1 MEKPR
6 AGAAKDFLVYLF
18 IGDQVVSRPLSE
30 ILKNREDPLFLR
42 ALGVPKGF
50 SFPFCE
56 EQRDGNAVCVLRQ
69 KGSETYRAAE
79 NGAFLEERVI
89 ESGDYLSFSGGEGG
103 TVKMLFLPLYQL
115 KLRYRK
121 YRIENNRNLFV
132 GRCPENEIAYHFT
145 DYVSREKHFA
155 IHIDGEGRARV
166 EDLKRSVGLYVNGRL
181 THSCELKMFD
191 EIFLMGLSI
200 LYMGS
205 FLAIRDFHMECALPE
220 ETSFT
225 VKAPNGTAQ
234 EPGVFAMT
242 PRILRSLETD
252 LVEVDAPPHPQS
264 GDDTPPIL
272 VMGPSITMSMVMLA
286 SLGVSIA
293 NALSGGNYYTLA
305 ASGTMAAGT
314 LLGALLW
321 PSLLRS
327 YRRRRLEREEKYR
340 KSRYLSYLE
349 EIDKTLSAKAERSS
363 RLYETVNPAPEEL
376 CALLGDPSRQLRLWE
391 RSAGDEDFLDV
402 RVGLGSRPFQ
412 VQVKTPKTGFELYPD
427 ELRSLPGQLAEKYRT
442 LTNVPLT
449 LDLRRNRTVGIIGDR
464 ERVRSVLEEMILN
477 VISLHACD
485 EVKLVFVLPPW
496 EEKRWE
502 GYKNV
507 PHLWS
512 SDRTIRY
519 FAVSREEAHFMF
531 SAIDEDLKE
540 RRAEDDQPARQLPHY
555 VLILLEPA
563 LVEKEALLRYLQDA
577 DEPIGLTAVFAYG
590 SVTKLPK
597 SCRAIVECDEIRTG
611 YYIRNENAN
620 RFVPFAPDQVDSEKS
635 RAFALA
641 LSKVPMRQDVRSL
654 HIADR
659 ITFLQVFRAGNIADL
674 AIEEKWDHNN
684 SAKSLA
690 APIGVT
696 AGGEPFSLDIHEAY
710 HGCHGLVA
718 GTTGSGKSEFL
729 QAFILSLA
737 IHFSP
742 REITFVLVDFKGGD
756 MARPF
761 MKKEFS
767 PALPHLAAT
776 ISNLSGNILYRALM
790 SLGAEVERR
799 ERLINQAAAQL
810 GVDKLDINSYHKYYK
825 TGRLTVP
832 LPHLVIVIDEFAQL
846 KMQRSDFLDQL
857 VGIAQVGRS
866 LGIHLILATQKPS
879 GVVAPQIMS
888 NSRFRIC
895 LKVADKQDS
904 MEMLGK
910 ADAAYIKNPGRLYL
924 QVGYDEIYECVQA
937 GYSGADYSP
946 TKRFVADE
954 EITVEM
960 TDHTALPVSSAKL
973 DLSLKKTDKKQ
984 LEAVVAELVTLGQK
998 KGLAA
1003 QPLWMDPLAKKIL
1016 LSQLQK
1022 GSRGLCAAPVG
1033 LIDDVVRRDQRPLI
1047 VDFVKNGHL
1056 ALFGASESGKT
1067 TFLHTLVYSLVCVSR
1082 YTPAEVSFYA
1092 LDFGGRNLGYLEALP
1107 HVGGVVF
1114 AEEEEKLRRLL
1125 RLLHGLLDDRK
1136 RLFALS
1142 RCGTFSDYHAANRE
1156 LPAVVVLIDNYAS
1169 FREKYTDVAEELTEI
1184 IASGRAFGIYF
1195 VLTGATRNAIHYK
1208 TAEHIAC
1215 RLCLRMN
1222 DAGIYQEILG
1232 VRSPVVPE
1240 NIAGRG
1246 LTMLNRKETAEF
1258 QTALAVDGETEADRL
1273 SAICAQYAA
1282 LAAQW
1287 TGFRPA
1293 GLTPPSPSTSAE
1305 KKEADRQPRIAVQKA
1320 REAPPPICESD
1331 DSLILGTSLS
1341 GTLQYGIS
1349 LREEYRLCLCA
1360 DGLQGLAGCFA
1371 TVLGSLSRQKNGSV
1385 VLLDSE
1391 ERAMAGLA
1399 RRYSFCR
1406 YLSTVQ
1412 EIDGWI
1418 EELKP
1423 DLNRRLEEEK
1433 ARSSRLFILTG
1444 EFHRL
1449 FSMITDEQAAFLR
1462 KVVQY
1467 MNDPQYGVCF
1477 LCGLDVSRE
1486 KSNDRLFL
1494 ELAVR
1499 AGNYLFAP
1507 GNFGKALTRIEG
1519 LPLAPDMET
1528 SSAVVCLRGKIAE
1541 IRGDEP

>member
-6 AGAAKDFLVYLF
+6 SGAARDFLVFLF
-18 IGDQVVSRPLSE
+18 IGDQVISRPFSE
-30 ILKNREDPLFLR
+30 ILKNRENPLFLKM
-42 ALGVPKGF
+42 LGVPKGF

-56 EQRDGNAVCVLRQ
+56 DERDGTTIYVLRQ
-69 KGSETYRAAE
+69 KGNEIYRVME
-79 NGAFLEERVI
+79 NGTFLAEHVI
-89 ESGDYLSFSGGEGG
+89 ESGDYLSFSNKESG
-103 TVKMLFLPLYQL
+103 TVKMLFLPLSQL
-115 KLRYRK
+115 KLCYRK
-121 YRIENNRNLFV
+121 YRIENNTNIFV

-155 IHIDGEGRARV
+155 IHIDDEGHARV

-181 THSCELKMFD
+181 THSCELQRFD

-205 FLAIRDFHMECALPE
+205 FLAIRDFHMQSTLPE
-220 ETSFT
+220 ETSFS
-225 VKAPNGTAQ
+225 VKAPGEISE
-234 EPGVFAMT
+234 EPDVFVTT

-252 LVEVDAPPHPQS
+252 QIEVDAPPHSQS

-293 NALSGGNYYTLA
+293 SALNGGNYYTLV
-305 ASGTMAAGT
+305 ASGIMAAGT
-314 LLGALLW
+314 LIGALFW

-327 YRRRRLEREEKYR
+327 YRKRHLEREEKYR

-349 EIDKTLSAKAERSS
+349 EIDKALAVKAERSS
-363 RLYETVNPAPEEL
+363 SLYEMMSPSPEEL
-376 CALLGDPSRQLRLWE
+376 CSFLDNPGKRLRLWE
-391 RSAGDEDFLDV
+391 RSAGDEDFLAV
-402 RVGLGSRPFQ
+402 RIGLGSRLFQ
-412 VQVKTPKTGFELYPD
+412 VQLKLPKMGFELYPD
-427 ELRSLPGQLAEKYRT
+427 ELRGLPGQLAEKYRT

-449 LDLRRNRTVGIIGDR
+449 LDLRRNRTVGIIGNK
-464 ERVRSVLEEMILN
+464 ERVRSILEETILN

-485 EVKLVFVLPPW
+485 EVKLVLVLPPW

-502 GYKNV
+502 SYKNV

-512 SDRTIRY
+512 SDKTIRY
-519 FAVSREEAHFMF
+519 FATSREEVHSMF
-531 SAIDEDLKE
+531 NAIDEDLKE
-540 RRAEDDQPARQLPHY
+540 RRSEDNRTIRQLPHY

-563 LVEKEALLRYLQDA
+563 LVEKEALLRYFQDTN
-577 DEPIGLTAVFAYG
+577 DLVGLTAIFAYG
-590 SVTKLPK
+590 KITNLPK

-620 RFVPFAPDQVDSEKS
+620 RFVPFSPDPMNPEKS

-641 LSKVPMRQDVRSL
+641 LSRLPLRQNIRSL
-654 HIADR
+654 HIVDR
-659 ITFLQVFRAGNIADL
+659 ISFLQMFRAGNIVDL

-696 AGGEPFSLDIHEAY
+696 AGGELFSLDIHEAY

-742 REITFVLVDFKGGD
+742 REIAFVLVDFKGGD

-761 MKKEFS
+761 MRKEFS

-790 SLGAEVERR
+790 SLGAEIERR
-799 ERLINQAAAQL
+799 ERLINQAAILL

-825 TGRLTVP
+825 AGRLTVP

-904 MEMLGK
+904 MEMIGK

-937 GYSGADYSP
+937 GYSGADYTP
-946 TKRFVADE
+946 TKRFVSDE

-960 TDHTALPVSSAKL
+960 TDHTANPISSAKL

-984 LEAVVAELVTLGQK
+984 LEAIVAELVALGQK

-1003 QPLWMDPLAKKIL
+1003 QPLWMNPLAEKIL
-1016 LSQLQK
+1016 LSQLQG
-1022 GSRGLCAAPVG
+1022 GSKELCSAPVG

-1047 VDFVKNGHL
+1047 IDFVKNGHL
-1056 ALFGASESGKT
+1056 ALFGASGTGKT

-1082 YTPAEVSFYA
+1082 FTPAEVNFYI
-1092 LDFGGRNLGYLEALP
+1092 LDFGGQNLGYLETLP

-1114 AEEEEKLRRLL
+1114 AEEKEKLHRLL
-1125 RLLHGLLDDRK
+1125 RLLRGLLDDRK
-1136 RLFALS
+1136 RLFALN
-1142 RCGTFSDYHAANRE
+1142 RCGTFADYHATNRK

-1169 FREKYTDVAEELTEI
+1169 FREKYMDAAEDLTEI
-1184 IASGRAFGIYF
+1184 IASGGAFGIYF
-1195 VLTGATRNAIHYK
+1195 VLTGTTRNAIHYK
-1208 TAEHIAC
+1208 TVEHIAF

-1222 DAGIYQEILG
+1222 DAGSYQDILG

-1240 NIAGRG
+1240 NVAGRG

-1258 QTALAVDGETEADRL
+1258 QVALAVSGETETDRL
-1273 SAICAQYAA
+1273 SAICVQYAA
-1282 LAAQW
+1282 LAAKW
-1287 TGFRPA
+1287 MGSRPA
-1293 GLTPPSPSTSAE
+1293 NLTHLSPSISVE
-1305 KKEADRQPRIAVQKA
+1305 KKKVERQSWSAMQKM
-1320 REAPPPICESD
+1320 RELPAPICESSD
-1331 DSLILGTSLS
+1331 NLILGTSLS

-1349 LREEYRLCLCA
+1349 LRDEYKLCLCA
-1360 DGLQGLAGCFA
+1360 DSVQELTRCFA
-1371 TVLGSLSRQKNGSV
+1371 AVLDSLFQQKNGRV

-1391 ERAMAGLA
+1391 ERAMSELA
-1399 RRYSFCR
+1399 QQHPSCH

-1412 EIDGWI
+1412 EIDNWI
-1418 EELKP
+1418 EEMRP
-1423 DLNRRLEEEK
+1423 ELNGRLENEN
-1433 ARSSRLFILTG
+1433 ACSSRLFIVTCEL
-1444 EFHRL
+1444 HRL
-1449 FSMITDEQAAFLR
+1449 FSMITNEQAAFLR

-1467 MNDPQYGVCF
+1467 INDPQYGVYF

-1486 KSNDRLFL
+1486 KNNDRLYL
-1494 ELAVR
+1494 ELVVH
-1499 AGNYLFAP
+1499 AGNYLFSP
-1507 GNFGKALTRIEG
+1507 GSFEKALTRIEG
-1519 LPLAPDMET
+1519 LPLVPEMEPDC
-1528 SSAVVCLRGKIAE
+1528 AAVCLRGKIAE
-1541 IRGDEP
+1541 IKGDRP